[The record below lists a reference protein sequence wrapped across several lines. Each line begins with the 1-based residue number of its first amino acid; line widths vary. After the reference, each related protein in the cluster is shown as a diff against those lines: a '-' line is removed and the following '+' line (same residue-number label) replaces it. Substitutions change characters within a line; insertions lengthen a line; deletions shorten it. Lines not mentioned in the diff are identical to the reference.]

1 MIRLLT
7 VLTSLHFLLLCSC
20 STMTEE
26 ERYQREDKLI
36 LAREEFYLQQ
46 DSCRQIGG
54 SMQIRL
60 RPVGKNNYE
69 DYKSASCV
77 RIR

>member
-1 MIRLLT
+1 MT
-7 VLTSLHFLLLCSC
+7 V
-20 STMTEE
+20 EK
-26 ERYQREDKLI
+26 RYEREDRLI
-36 LAREEFYLQQ
+36 LAREEFYRQQ
-46 DSCRQIGG
+46 DYCRHAGG